1 MDDTRIEWMKH
12 VIYKGLNLV
21 DNDIFLEFLERNDNE
36 NELELAKFLNDSPK
50 DEYQI
55 LIFYKK
61 FYEEEVEEILE
72 IPRKQSTNG
81 LTDVDGEVQ
90 YEQTNNNL
98 DNSEEMTT
106 NRKEI
111 PDEITTNNNN
121 TNNNEMNEKG
131 DDSPIDETDTSL
143 KYTTIINRKTIWRTR
158 LSMKNTSVD
167 VGALTEEYV
176 YFIRITK
183 GYINAPNDLK
193 QTFKF
198 MPSQMQWGY
207 MRGSF
212 LQNLQNLLRQI
223 YSPLL
228 KDQQLM
234 LHENNQYQQEL
245 EISEKDQSELSE
257 NKIKEQQENEEM
269 KQIVETKDEFLINTR
284 KFCRIVETTIHQLN
298 SDIVLEVPNIDVAE
312 DDLEIVKSSKF
323 IIIEKTIIS
332 WNRQIRQTLDI
343 LLEKKPSDNS
353 PLSLID
359 YWRDRNLIL
368 GTLIEQLKRS
378 NVIRFYHLHQILEND
393 TYNALFSETNSLYV
407 QARDNVKFL
416 SLLERHF
423 KTLTFGNKIESLIDI
438 IHPLIQTFHM
448 IWVLSRYY
456 NRDENMV
463 QLFERTALAITNRVI
478 HAVNFPNVFRSD
490 LKQSIS
496 LMKTIINLLNH
507 WKNVYYEKRS
517 EIETVGRDAR
527 WEFDKVKLF
536 GYTDYTCLICENLLE
551 ILITIKDFRNIFS
564 SELKSVTC
572 DTKKIDEASQ
582 RVNNIIEIFCQMKMD
597 PFNKENKIWWYKE
610 LEKFHN
616 LVEHLE
622 YEANSLI
629 NDSFTLLRS
638 SESVFDVWCKFRHI
652 KTRSKIHNLLNEK
665 FIDILK
671 QYEKELFNISSI
683 FHQNAILPPFH
694 NEQQNEIM
702 IRILTKF
709 IPPISG
715 LIQWERYLL
724 NCIKKPILKFLKI
737 NELMKNDE
745 GKSIRNQY
753 IIIGKQMKNYEE
765 QLYKY
770 WLIQIEQS
778 FDQYLN
784 QTLLKQQDLIK
795 SSMITRISS
804 LPISRLSLNSSSKS
818 EQNTNELSRIAMEFS
833 KYELL
838 VNFHPNI
845 LVTITE
851 AKHLEALGF
860 KIPEIVINA
869 VMKESSYIV
878 YVEKLKFLVKR
889 CHELFTQ
896 LDPVELTILESYII
910 NLRTI
915 MKPGWDILN
924 WKSLGINEFIT
935 KVEEELNRFASMCNL
950 CKKTAADIEAR
961 LELIGSADLFP
972 TPKWTD
978 EYQKTAMGE
987 YFTCKEYF
995 TQTVIE
1001 RQKQFEELRMQHTS
1015 LTPLIIKLEGAIT
1028 QQNTGNS
1035 KIMVP
1040 YFEYWEK
1047 KLFDRIYAMVIRN
1060 LQSYLNRISRQH
1072 EPLFAVDLML
1082 AGTDVVGNPQPA
1094 ELYRLVIQELRDAIE
1109 STRVFVRWYR
1119 GTCVIA
1125 PGVKIDGSE
1134 DLHYFTFYEEIA
1146 KSSEIADLVQQ
1157 IAKVYANTVE
1167 KVKRFQDSWR
1177 KHKGKFV
1184 ANKLTQVEK
1193 WMETP
1198 RTAIEIHEKI
1208 LEMNNKLNDLC
1219 ETPELLNIGC
1229 IQLRL
1234 KSLIH
1239 NIHEHNRKWT
1249 IAYGKQLHDIGK
1261 EMLTSLHEEFKHRS
1275 EDLEDVPTTLT
1286 ELKDILRAIHEIRL
1300 TTLETEEKLID
1311 IEERYRLLNYHNLPV
1326 PENEIESV
1334 KSLRSVWMNL
1344 LKFANYKEHT
1354 LSRIKNKFAKI
1365 TLEDITKFNQLVIE
1379 FEKRFTENGPGTL
1392 ISDLDLA
1399 VTSAKEY
1406 HEELNELE
1414 IKRKELTS
1422 AEQLFNLPL
1431 TQYPQLI
1438 NIQKELNGLDQ
1449 LFNIYLKQ
1457 KQAREEWSQIL
1468 WRDLNISILQNGVE
1482 SYLKDL
1488 RNLPKSVRTLPIGRV
1503 VFEQIRTFRDSL
1515 PLFLDLKNEALRERH
1530 WNELMRKTGQ
1540 TFDMNPETF
1549 TLANIFSMELHR
1561 FTDQISEIVAF
1572 AIKELSIEKGVKEV
1586 EETWQNLNFNV
1597 ISYVKA
1603 GQNRGYVLGALDD
1616 IIQILEDNSMNLQ
1629 SMASSKFIGPF
1640 LSTVQL
1646 WEKNLSI
1653 ISEIIEVWLIV
1664 QRKWMYLEGIFI
1676 GGDIRAQLPEEAA
1689 KFDNI
1694 DKMFKKIMF
1703 ETNKLPNVKTCCLV
1717 SGRLNELTILGEGLE
1732 RCQKSL
1738 NNYLDSKRNAFPR
1751 FFFISDDELLS
1762 ILGSSDCECVQEHM
1776 IKMFDNIASL
1786 KFSKQSSKSGS
1797 NFVEMTAMNSAE
1809 GEVMEFRQP
1818 QPVTGNVENWM
1829 TAMEQEMKRSNRL
1842 ITKEAVFYYRSSKSR
1857 VEWMFDY
1864 QGMVVLATNQIWWTW
1879 EIENVFR
1886 KIANG
1891 NKNAMKDYS
1900 QMLQQQLDDIVL
1912 CVRSPLKKNDRN
1924 KLTTVLIVD
1933 VHARD
1938 IVSDFVRDSIMD
1950 ATEFQWESQLR
1961 FYWSK
1966 STDNLII
1973 KQCTGQFNYGYE
1985 YMGLN
1990 GRLVITP
1997 LTDRIYLTLTQALS
2011 MFLGGAPA
2019 GPAGT
2024 GKTETTKDLAKA
2036 LGLLCIVTNCGEGM
2050 DYKAVGK
2057 ILSGLCQCGAWGCFD
2072 EFNRIDAS
2080 VLSVISTQLKVIQTA
2095 LINHVKDFLFEGI
2108 SIKLDSRVGI
2118 FITMNPGYAGRTE
2131 LPESVKALFRPVVV
2145 IVPDLQQICEI
2156 MLFSQGFLSAKILAK
2171 KMTTLY
2177 RLAREQLSK
2186 QHHYDFG
2193 LRALKSVLVMAGD
2206 LRRDAPELPEDVVLM
2221 RALRDM
2227 NLPKFI
2233 FEDAPLFLALIQDL
2247 FPGLNC
2253 PRVRYPELND
2263 AVELCLNKKGYTENP
2278 VQADKVVQLYET
2290 MKTRHTTMV
2299 VGPTGGGKTVVINA
2313 LCDAQTYMGLPTK
2326 LYTLNPKDRSVIEL
2340 YGILDPNSRDWTDGL
2355 LSNIF
2360 REINRPTDK
2369 QERRYILFD
2378 GDVDALW
2385 VENMNSVMDDNRLLT
2400 LANGERIRL
2409 QSHCALLFEVGDLQY
2424 ASPATVSRCG
2434 MVYIDPK
2441 YLGYEPYW
2449 KKWLSQRTTQY
2460 ERTILNELYNK
2471 YIPPIID
2478 RIVEGI
2484 ADGEQVE
2491 RLKRVIPL
2499 TDLNLLIQFCYLLDC
2514 LLININEQ
2522 TDYALIESIFL
2533 FSIYFCIG
2541 GALVEEEREKFDNYV
2556 KYLASLPGPAVEETL
2571 NNPAAAGTIP
2581 SVEPSLFDYYFDIEK
2596 HVWIPWRQLVPTY
2609 IHNKSIK
2616 FSEILVP
2623 TIETVRINWFIEKLV
2638 HIHRPLLL
2646 VGETGTSKTAI
2657 CQRFLRDIDQDRNL
2671 ILTIN
2676 FSFRTTS
2683 LDVQR
2688 NLEANVEKRSKDTYG
2703 PVSGKQLIIFIDDMN
2718 MPQVDQYG
2726 TQQPIA
2732 LLKLLIER
2740 KGVYDRGKELNWKR
2754 MQSIDYLAAMGRPD
2768 GGKQDVDPRFISLF
2782 SVINIQSPSESTLYK
2797 IYSSILTG
2805 HTSEFD
2811 SGIKNSV
2818 NFVTNMTMKLFQ
2830 FVSVQLPPTPSKFH
2844 YVFNMRDHSR
2854 IFNGLCLMTI
2864 DKFSRREQCIRLWLH
2879 EVYRVVMDR
2888 LISHNDKQLVEKY
2901 IDELLQEN
2909 CKEIK
2914 EYVTKMPILFG
2925 DYRNAMDESEIRSY
2939 EDMIDYENC
2948 RTIAQ
2953 EILENYNES
2962 IGQLQMILFNDA
2974 IEHFTRIER
2983 VLRMENG
2990 HALLVGVGGSGK
3002 QSLTRL
3008 ATYAANSTL
3017 FEIQLC
3023 RGYGEREFREELK
3036 TLYLRLGIENKSTVF
3051 IFTDQHVVEEGFL
3064 ELINNILTTGS
3075 VPALF
3080 GDDERESITGQL
3092 RDEAVAIGYPPTR
3105 ESIWQYFIQK
3115 AASNL
3120 HIVLCMSPVGDTLRT
3135 RCRNFPGIVN
3145 NTTIDWFFPWPEQA
3159 LYAVVNVLI
3168 PEQFNLVPQQY
3179 RDSVIDYFVATHQS
3193 IHSYTEEFAQTLRR
3207 VNHVTPKHYLD
3218 FIHTYKRL
3226 ITEKDNDN
3234 EKQIIRLQS
3243 GLQKLAEASIQLE
3256 ELNAKLA
3263 VQRIAVTEK
3272 TQACENLL
3280 NEITNSSQLATE
3292 KKELAVLKSKEI
3304 QIQSVEIE
3312 QEKTEAE
3319 TALAEALPVLEQARL
3334 ALDDLDKSDVT
3345 EIRSFAKPPKAVQV
3359 VSECICVFK
3368 GYKEISWK
3376 TAKGMMSDTNFL
3388 QSLQTMD
3395 VDNITSKQSSTVKDY
3410 LDKSKV
3416 TMDEMKSVSK
3426 AGTGLLK
3433 FVVAVLGYSEVAR
3446 DIKPKRDKVAKLEK
3460 TFMQAKRDLTRI
3472 NTELSN
3478 LESELISLN
3487 RRYEEAMG
3495 ERLKLQE
3502 ETDIMERRLIA
3513 ADKLISGLSSEEIRW
3528 LKDLDGLKIKR
3539 VKLLGDCLI
3548 SAAFLSYV
3556 GAFSSEF
3563 RTRMIYEDWQTWLRE
3578 RQIPLSDQF
3587 RLEDILTNDVEVS
3600 RWNSEGL
3607 PPDELS
3613 IQNGIL
3619 TVQSSRF
3626 PLCIDPQEQALH
3638 WICHKEEANNLKI
3651 STFNDSDFLKQ
3662 LELAIRYGIPFL
3674 FKDVDEYIDPVI
3686 NNVLEKNIKGDQNR
3700 AYVILGD
3707 KEVDYDPNF
3716 RLYLNTK
3723 LSNPQYGP
3731 DVFSKATVINY
3742 TVTMKGLEDQLLSVI
3757 VKSERCELEEQREF
3771 LIKETSQNK
3780 KLLKDLEDSLLREL
3794 ATSTGNMLDNVELVN
3809 TLEETK
3815 LKANEVSEKLEMGA
3829 KTAIDIDILR
3839 DGYRPAAKRGAIL
3852 FFVLSDMSSINSMY
3866 QYSLTAYLDVF
3877 QISLHKSM
3885 PDVVLKKRLQNII
3898 NKLTYNVYTY
3908 GCTGIFEKHKLLF
3921 SFQITSKL
3929 EINLG
3934 NLTTE
3939 EMDFFIK
3946 GNVSIEKTKDPNPL
3960 PDWLPDSSWKDL
3972 SRLIELF
3979 PEYYGSLKDDL
3990 VKTSKQ
3996 WKSWYESDNPESISI
4011 PGNYNEQLSK
4021 FQRLCLLRCFRIDRI
4036 YRAITLYITDIMSED
4051 FVSPPILN
4059 FTTIYEQT
4067 TCRSPIVFILSPGSD
4082 PTSDLIKFAERQNF
4096 DINRIKFL
4104 SMGQGQEK
4112 NAQNLLELSIIH
4124 GNWLMLQNCHLLI
4137 KWLIIL
4143 EKYIEKLIKP
4153 HPDFRLWL
4161 TTEPCDTFPIGILQ
4175 RSLKV
4180 VTESPNNLKLN
4191 IRSTYSKI
4199 SSSSSLLLFNEYSHS
4214 IFPILIYTLTFFHA
4228 VIQERRKFGKIGW
4241 NIIYDFNESDFRVSM
4256 QILITYLQKSIHENE
4271 IKIPW
4276 DSLKYLIGEVMYGGR
4291 VIDEYDRR
4299 ILKTYINEYFGDFIF
4314 DTYQPFCFY
4323 SYKHFQYSI
4332 PNGNTR
4338 DEFSRYIESLPLT
4351 NTPEV
4356 FGLHS
4361 NAEIGYYTNATKEI
4375 WSYLLELQPQTSSQT
4390 NSTNREEFISQITQG
4405 LLTTLPQIFD
4415 REALRKKLGVNI
4427 PPITVVLLQELE
4439 RFNLLIKRMDQTLR
4453 TLKRALNGEVGMSAE
4468 LDNVARS
4475 LFNGQLP
4482 SIWQRLAPATK
4493 KSLGN
4498 WMIHFHDRHK
4508 QYTTWIE
4515 NGDPGVI
4522 WLSGLHIPESFL
4534 MALTQTTCRRN
4545 GWPLDKSAL
4554 FTAVTQYTDSTEIQE
4569 RAHQGCFVQGLYL
4582 EGASWDLA
4590 KGCLKRQK
4598 SRQLVQPLP
4607 ILRVSA
4613 IEAHRL
4619 KLQNTF
4625 CTPVYVTSERRNA
4638 MGVGLVFE
4646 AHLKTEVHP
4655 SHWVLQG
4662 VCLTLNAD

>member
-1 MDDTRIEWMKH
+1 MDDTRLEWMKH
-12 VIYKGLNLV
+12 IIYKALNLID
-21 DNDIFLEFLERNDNE
+21 DNIFLEFLDQNDNE
-36 NELELAKFLNDSPK
+36 NELELAKFLNDSSK
-50 DEYQI
+50 TDDQ
-55 LIFYKK
+55 LVIFYKT
-61 FYEEEVEEILE
+61 YHEEEIEEVVQV
-72 IPRKQSTNG
+72 PKRKASNG
-81 LTDVDGEVQ
+81 ATDE
-90 YEQTNNNL
+90 NNADEHPTVINGPE
-98 DNSEEMTT
+98 SQEE
-106 NRKEI
+106 
-111 PDEITTNNNN
+111 PS
-121 TNNNEMNEKG
+121 MNEIHTDTNDEEANKMNGTAG
-131 DDSPIDETDTSL
+131 DDTLPETDDISSE
-143 KYTTIINRKTIWRTR
+143 YTTIINRKTIWRTR
-158 LSMKNTSVD
+158 LNMKTTSVD
-167 VGALTEEYV
+167 IHSLTEEYV

-183 GYINAPNDLK
+183 GYINAPGDLK
-193 QTFKF
+193 QTFNF
-198 MPSQMQWGY
+198 MPSHIQWGY

-212 LQNLQNLLRQI
+212 LQSLLDVLKYI
-223 YSPLL
+223 YAPLL
-228 KDQQLM
+228 KEQQPM
-234 LHENNQYQQEL
+234 LHDSHQRQSKMINSEPTNKSMNKHEGEQSRLDKDKKSDGDDEVQATL
-245 EISEKDQSELSE
+245 E
-257 NKIKEQQENEEM
+257 
-269 KQIVETKDEFLINTR
+269 TRDEFLINTR
-284 KFCRIVETTIHQLN
+284 KFCRIVETTIHQLDT
-298 SDIVLEVPNIDVAE
+298 DIVLELPDLDVSGDN
-312 DDLEIVKSSKF
+312 DDEIVKSSKF
-323 IIIEKTIIS
+323 LTIEKTIIS
-332 WNRQIRQTLDI
+332 WNRQIRQTLDDV
-343 LLEKKPSDNS
+343 LAKTPNGTG
-353 PLSLID
+353 PLILID

-368 GTLIEQLKRS
+368 GTLIEQLKRTPVIDFINYINCEKMIHTKLCTVKLTVCIS
-378 NVIRFYHLHQILEND
+378 NLEIM
-393 TYNALFSETNSLYV
+393 S
-407 QARDNVKFL
+407 K
-416 SLLERHF
+416 RHF
-423 KTLTFGNKIESLIDI
+423 KTLTFGNRFELIIDT

-456 NRDENMV
+456 NHDEKMV
-463 QLFERTALAITNRVI
+463 QLFERTAQTIVSRVI
-478 HAVNFPNVFRSD
+478 RAIDLPNIFQYD
-490 LKQSIS
+490 LKQSIP
-496 LMKTIINLLNH
+496 LIKTAINLLNH
-507 WKNVYYEKRS
+507 WKSVYYEKRA

-527 WEFDKVKLF
+527 WEFDKNKLF
-536 GYTDYTCLICENLLE
+536 GATDYTCLICENLLD
-551 ILITIKDFRNIFS
+551 IFTTIEDFKNIFS

-572 DTKKIDEASQ
+572 DPKKIDEASK
-582 RVNNIIEIFCQMKMD
+582 RVKYIIENFHKIKND
-597 PFNKENKIWWYKE
+597 PFNKENKTWWNEE
-610 LEKFHN
+610 LQKFHET
-616 LVEHLE
+616 VEHLE
-622 YEANSLI
+622 HEANSLI

-652 KTRSKIHNLLNEK
+652 KTRPKIQNLLNSK

-671 QYEKELFNISSI
+671 QYEKELLNVSRI
-683 FHQNAILPPFH
+683 FHEGSILPPFH
-694 NEQQNEIM
+694 EGQQHEMM
-702 IRILTKF
+702 IRILSKYT
-709 IPPISG
+709 PPIAG

-724 NCIKKPILKFLKI
+724 SCAKKPILKFLKVE
-737 NELMKNDE
+737 ELMQNDE

-753 IIIGKQMKNYEE
+753 IIIGKQMRNYEE
-765 QLYKY
+765 QLYRY
-770 WLIQIEQS
+770 WINHIEQT
-778 FDQYLN
+778 FDQYLS
-784 QTLLKQQDLIK
+784 QTILKQQDLAKPSILPK
-795 SSMITRISS
+795 LPSLHASCLSVTSSR
-804 LPISRLSLNSSSKS
+804 S
-818 EQNTNELSRIAMEFS
+818 EQNSSESSKLATEFA

-838 VNFHPNI
+838 VNFHPDI
-845 LVTITE
+845 LVGITE

-860 KIPEIVINA
+860 KIPELVTNA
-869 VMKESSYIV
+869 ALKEFSYLR
-878 YVEKLKFLVKR
+878 YVEKLKFLVKQ
-889 CHELFTQ
+889 CHELFSH
-896 LDPVELTILESYII
+896 LEPVELTILEPYII

-924 WKSLGINEFIT
+924 WKSLGISEYIT
-935 KVEEELNRFASMCNL
+935 KVEEELNRFISLYNL
-950 CKKTAADIEAR
+950 CKKTATDIEMR
-961 LELIGSADLFP
+961 LEAIGSADLFP
-972 TPKWTD
+972 TPKWAD
-978 EYQKTAMGE
+978 EYQKSAMRG
-987 YFTCKEYF
+987 YFTCKDYF
-995 TQTVIE
+995 ALTVNE
-1001 RQKQFEELRMQHTS
+1001 RQKHFAELRLQHTS
-1015 LTPLIIKLEGAIT
+1015 FTPLIMKLEGAIT
-1028 QQNTGNS
+1028 QQNAGNS
-1035 KIMVP
+1035 KVMVP

-1060 LQSYLNRISRQH
+1060 LQTYLNRISRPK
-1072 EPLFAVDLML
+1072 EPLCCRES
-1082 AGTDVVGNPQPA
+1082 QPA

-1109 STRVFVRWYR
+1109 STRVFVRWSR
-1119 GTCVIA
+1119 GSCVTA
-1125 PGVKIDGSE
+1125 PGVKIDSSE
-1134 DLHYFTFYEEIA
+1134 ELYYFTFYEEIA

-1157 IAKVYANTVE
+1157 IAKAYANTVE
-1167 KVKRFQDSWR
+1167 KMKRFQDSWR
-1177 KHKGKFV
+1177 KHKGKF
-1184 ANKLTQVEK
+1184 LGQVEK

-1208 LEMNNKLNDLC
+1208 LDMNTKLNDLC
-1219 ETPELLNIGC
+1219 ETPENINIGC

-1234 KSLIH
+1234 KGLIH
-1239 NIHEHNRKWT
+1239 NIREHNRKWT
-1249 IAYGKQLHDIGK
+1249 KAYGKQLHDIGK
-1261 EMLTSLHEEFKHRS
+1261 EIVTSLNEEFKRRF
-1275 EDLEDVPTTLT
+1275 EELEDVPTNLI
-1286 ELKDILRAIHEIRL
+1286 ELKDTLRTIFEVRSS
-1300 TTLETEEKLID
+1300 TLEIEEKLVIC
-1311 IEERYRLLNYHNLPV
+1311 EECYRLLKYHNLPV
-1326 PENEIESV
+1326 PDSEAESV
-1334 KSLRSVWMNL
+1334 NNLRPKWIQL
-1344 LKFANYKEHT
+1344 LKSANHKEGT
-1354 LSRIKNKFAKI
+1354 LSRVKGKFAKI
-1365 TLEDITKFNQLVIE
+1365 TLEDIENFNKLVVDFETRFKE
-1379 FEKRFTENGPGTL
+1379 FGPATML
-1392 ISDLDLA
+1392 NDLDAA
-1399 VTSAKEY
+1399 VAVAKEY
-1406 HEELNELE
+1406 HVQLNEIE
-1414 IKRKELTS
+1414 ANRKELAS
-1422 AEQLFNLPL
+1422 AEKLFNLPL
-1431 TQYPQLI
+1431 TQYPQII
-1438 NIQKELNGLDQ
+1438 NIQKELSGLDQ

-1457 KQAREEWSQIL
+1457 KQTRDEWSQIL
-1468 WRDLNISILQNGVE
+1468 WKDLNITILQNGIE
-1482 SYLKDL
+1482 KYLKEL
-1488 RNLPKSVRTLPIGRV
+1488 RNLPKPVRTSPIGRV

-1515 PLFLDLKNEALRERH
+1515 PLFTDLKNEALRERH
-1530 WNELMRKTGQ
+1530 WNELMRRTGQ

-1549 TLANIFSMELHR
+1549 TLANIFAMELHR
-1561 FTDQISEIVAF
+1561 FADQISEIVSF

-1616 IIQILEDNSMNLQ
+1616 IVQILEDNSMNLQ

-1646 WEKNLSI
+1646 WEKNLSV
-1653 ISEIIEVWLIV
+1653 ISEIIEVWLVV
-1664 QRKWMYLEGIFI
+1664 QRKWMYLEGIFV
-1676 GGDIRAQLPEEAA
+1676 GGDIRSQLPEEAT

-1694 DKMFKKIMF
+1694 DKIFKKIMA
-1703 ETNKLPNVKTCCLV
+1703 EANKSPNVQACCLV
-1717 SGRLNELTILGEGLE
+1717 PGRLNELTTLGEGLE

-1786 KFSKQSSKSGS
+1786 KFSKQSTKPGS
-1797 NFVEMTAMNSAE
+1797 NYIEMTAMISSE
-1809 GEVMEFRQP
+1809 GEIMEFRQP
-1818 QPVTGNVENWM
+1818 QPVTGNVEHWM
-1829 TAMEQEMKRSNRL
+1829 TTMEQEMKRSNRL

-1864 QGMVVLATNQIWWTW
+1864 QGMIVLATNQIWWTW
-1879 EIENVFR
+1879 EIENVYQ
-1886 KIANG
+1886 KISTG

-1900 QMLQQQLDDIVL
+1900 QMLQQQLNDIVVR
-1912 CVRSPLKKNDRN
+1912 VRSPLSKNDRN

-1938 IVSDFVRDSIMD
+1938 IVSDFVRDNITD
-1950 ATEFQWESQLR
+1950 ASEFQWESQLR

-1973 KQCTGQFNYGYE
+1973 KQCTGQFDYGYE

-2011 MFLGGAPA
+2011 MYLGGAPA

-2036 LGLLCIVTNCGEGM
+2036 LGLLCVVTNCGEGM

-2080 VLSVISTQLKVIQTA
+2080 VLSVISTQLKMIQTA
-2095 LINHVKDFLFEGI
+2095 LINHVKEFLFEGI
-2108 SIKLDSRVGI
+2108 NIRLDSRVGV

-2156 MLFSQGFLSAKILAK
+2156 MLFSQGFLSAKVLAK

-2206 LRRDAPELPEDVVLM
+2206 LRRDAPDLPEDVVLM

-2263 AVELCLNKKGYTENP
+2263 AVELCLSKKGYTENP
-2278 VQADKVVQLYET
+2278 IQSDKVVQLYET

-2313 LCDAQTYMGLPTK
+2313 LCDAQTYMGMPTK
-2326 LYTLNPKDRSVIEL
+2326 LYALNPKDRSVIEL

-2360 REINRPTDK
+2360 REINRPTEK

-2449 KKWLSQRTTQY
+2449 KKWVSQRMTQY
-2460 ERTILNELYNK
+2460 EKTTLNELYSK
-2471 YIPPIID
+2471 YIPSIID

-2491 RLKRVIPL
+2491 RLRRVIPL
-2499 TDLNLLIQFCYLLDC
+2499 TDLNLLVQFCALLDC
-2514 LLININEQ
+2514 LLHNINEE
-2522 TDYALIESIFL
+2522 TEYAFIESVFL
-2533 FSIYFCIG
+2533 FCIYFCIG
-2541 GALVEEEREKFDNYV
+2541 GTLIEDERQKVDNYV
-2556 KYLASLPGPAVEETL
+2556 KYLASLPGPAVEETPST
-2571 NNPAAAGTIP
+2571 PATAGTIP
-2581 SVEPSLFDYYFDIEK
+2581 TAEPTLFDYYFDVEK
-2596 HVWIPWRQLVPTY
+2596 KVWIAWRHLVPAY
-2609 IHNKSIK
+2609 IHNKSLK

-2623 TIETVRINWFIEKLV
+2623 TVETVRINWLIEKLV
-2638 HIHRPLLL
+2638 RIHRPLLL

-2657 CQRFLRDIDQDRNL
+2657 CQRFLRDIDPDSNL
-2671 ILTIN
+2671 VLTIN

-2718 MPQVDQYG
+2718 MPQIDQYG

-2740 KGVYDRGKELNWKR
+2740 KGVYDRGKDLNWKR
-2754 MQSIDYLAAMGRPD
+2754 MQSIDYLASMGRPD

-2782 SVINIQSPSESTLYK
+2782 SVINIPSPSESTLYK
-2797 IYSSILTG
+2797 IYSSILSG

-2811 SGIKNSV
+2811 SGIKTSV
-2818 NFVTNMTMKLFQ
+2818 DCVTNMTLKLFQ
-2830 FVSVQLPPTPSKFH
+2830 YVSVQLPPTPSRFH

-2854 IFNGLCLMTI
+2854 IFNGLCCMTV
-2864 DKFSRREQCIRLWLH
+2864 DRFSRKEQFIRLWLH
-2879 EVYRVVMDR
+2879 EVYRVIMDR
-2888 LISHNDKQLVEKY
+2888 LISHSDKQIVEKY
-2901 IDELLQEN
+2901 IDGLLEEN
-2909 CKEIK
+2909 CKDIK
-2914 EYVTKMPILFG
+2914 EYVNAMPILFG
-2925 DYRNAMDESEIRSY
+2925 DYRTAMDETEIRLY
-2939 EDMIDYENC
+2939 EDMADYDNC
-2948 RTIAQ
+2948 RTIAE
-2953 EILENYNES
+2953 EILENYNENV
-2962 IGQLQMILFNDA
+2962 GQLQMILFNDA
-2974 IEHFTRIER
+2974 IEHLTRIER

-3008 ATYAANSTL
+3008 ATYAANSNL

-3036 TLYLRLGIENKSTVF
+3036 ALYLRLGTENKSTVF
-3051 IFTDQHVVEEGFL
+3051 VFTDQHVVEEGFL
-3064 ELINNILTTGS
+3064 ELINNMLTTGS

-3080 GDDERESITGQL
+3080 TDDERESITGQL
-3092 RDEAVAIGYPPTR
+3092 RDEAVAAGCAPTR

-3115 AASNL
+3115 SASNL

-3135 RCRNFPGIVN
+3135 RCRNFPGVVN

-3168 PEQFNLVPQQY
+3168 PEQFTLVPQQH
-3179 RDSVIDYFVATHQS
+3179 RSAVIDHFVATHQS
-3193 IHSYTEEFAQTLRR
+3193 VHKYTEEFAQMLRR

-3218 FIHTYKRL
+3218 FINTYKRL
-3226 ITEKDNDN
+3226 LSEKDADN
-3234 EKQIIRLQS
+3234 EKQINRLKS

-3263 VQRIAVTEK
+3263 VQRVAVTEK

-3280 NEITNSSQLATE
+3280 QEITASSQLATE
-3292 KKELAVLKSKEI
+3292 KKELAVTKSKEI
-3304 QIQSVEIE
+3304 QVQSVEIQ

-3395 VDNITSKQSSTVKDY
+3395 VDNITAKQSSTVRDY

-3433 FVVAVLGYSEVAR
+3433 FVVAVLGYNEVAR

-3460 TFMQAKRDLTRI
+3460 NFMQAKRDLNRI

-3487 RRYEEAMG
+3487 RRYEEAMS

-3513 ADKLISGLSSEEIRW
+3513 ADKLITGLSSEEIRW
-3528 LKDLDGLKIKR
+3528 LKDLEVLKVKR

-3563 RTRMIYEDWQTWLRE
+3563 RTRMIYDDWKTWLDDKG
-3578 RQIPLSDQF
+3578 IPLSEHF

-3600 RWNSEGL
+3600 KWNSEGL

-3613 IQNGIL
+3613 VQNGIL

-3626 PLCIDPQEQALH
+3626 PLCIDPQEQALN
-3638 WICHKEEANNLKI
+3638 WICHKEEVNNLKI
-3651 STFNDSDFLKQ
+3651 ATFNDPDFLKQ

-3686 NNVLEKNIKGDQNR
+3686 SNVLEKNIKGDQNR
-3700 AYVILGD
+3700 AYVVLGD

-3757 VKSERCELEEQREF
+3757 VKSERCELEEQRES
-3771 LIKETSQNK
+3771 LIRETSQNK

-3794 ATSTGNMLDNVELVN
+3794 ATSTGNMLDNVELVD

-3815 LKANEVSEKLEMGA
+3815 LKAKEVTEKLELGA

-3852 FFVLSDMSSINSMY
+3852 FFVLSDMSSVNSMY

-3885 PDVVLKKRLQNII
+3885 PDVVLQKRLKNII

-3929 EINLG
+3929 ELDKG
-3934 NLTTE
+3934 NVSTGQ
-3939 EMDFFIK
+3939 MDFFIK
-3946 GNVSIEKTKDPNPL
+3946 GNISIEKAKLTNPL

-3972 SRLIELF
+3972 CQLIELF
-3979 PEYYGSLKDDL
+3979 PEQFASLSDDL
-3990 VKTSKQ
+3990 VKMNKE
-3996 WKSWYESDNPESISI
+3996 WKSWYESDTPESTTI
-4011 PGNYNEQLSK
+4011 PGSYEENLDR
-4021 FQRLCLLRCFRIDRI
+4021 FQRLCLLRCFRVDRI
-4036 YRAITLYITDIMSED
+4036 YRAITLYIADIMGED
-4051 FVSPPILN
+4051 FVSPPILS
-4059 FTTIYEQT
+4059 FTTIYEQST
-4067 TCRSPIVFILSPGSD
+4067 SRSPIVFILSPGSD
-4082 PTSDLIKFAERQNF
+4082 PTADLMKFAERQNF
-4096 DINRIKFL
+4096 DFSRIKFL

-4112 NAQNLLELSIIH
+4112 NAESLLELSISRGH
-4124 GNWLMLQNCHLLI
+4124 WLMLQNCHLLV
-4137 KWLIIL
+4137 KWLQVL
-4143 EKYIEKLIKP
+4143 EKYLEKLTKP

-4161 TTEPCDTFPIGILQ
+4161 TTEPCDSFPIGILQ

-4180 VTESPNNLKLN
+4180 VTEPPNGLKLN
-4191 IRSTYSKI
+4191 LRATYHKI
-4199 SSSSSLLLFNEYSHS
+4199 APSSMSECTHTAFPSLV
-4214 IFPILIYTLTFFHA
+4214 YTLAFFHA
-4228 VIQERRKFGKIGW
+4228 VVQERRKYGKIGW
-4241 NIIYDFNESDFRVSM
+4241 NIGYDFNESDFRVCM
-4256 QILITYLQKSIHENE
+4256 QILVTYLQKAVDENDV
-4271 IKIPW
+4271 KIPW
-4276 DSLKYLIGEVMYGGR
+4276 NSLKYLIGEVMYGGR
-4291 VIDEYDRR
+4291 AIDEFDRR
-4299 ILKTYINEYFGDFIF
+4299 ILRTYMDEYFGDFIF
-4314 DTYQPFCFY
+4314 DTFQPFYFY
-4323 SYKHFQYSI
+4323 ANDNFQYAI
-4332 PNGNTR
+4332 PSGNTR

-4375 WSYLLELQPQTSSQT
+4375 WSHLLELQPQTSSQT
-4390 NSTNREEFISQITQG
+4390 NSTNREEFLSQITDG
-4405 LLTTLPQIFD
+4405 LLSSLPQVFD
-4415 REALRKKLGVNI
+4415 REALKKKYGVNI
-4427 PPITVVLLQELE
+4427 QPITVVLLQEIE
-4439 RFNLLIKRMDQTLR
+4439 RFNLLIKRMDQSLR

-4468 LDNVARS
+4468 LDNLSRS
-4475 LFNGQLP
+4475 LYNGQLP

-4493 KSLGN
+4493 KSLAN

-4554 FTAVTQYTDSTEIQE
+4554 FTTVTQYTDSSEVQE

-4582 EGASWDLA
+4582 EGASWDLT

-4607 ILRVSA
+4607 ILRISA

-4625 CTPVYVTSERRNA
+4625 CTPVYVTSDRRNA

-4646 AHLKTEVHP
+4646 AYLKTEVHS

-4662 VCLTLNAD
+4662 VCLTLNTD

>member
-21 DNDIFLEFLERNDNE
+21 DDDIFLEFLERNDNQ

-50 DEYQI
+50 DEYQL
-55 LIFYKK
+55 LIFYKI
-61 FYEEEVEEILE
+61 FYEEEIEEILHV
-72 IPRKQSTNG
+72 PKRQSTDIDNEAEHEHMNKELNITEETVTNQNH
-81 LTDVDGEVQ
+81 LT
-90 YEQTNNNL
+90 NKIFLN
-98 DNSEEMTT
+98 DN
-106 NRKEI
+106 I
-111 PDEITTNNNN
+111 D
-121 TNNNEMNEKG
+121 NNETNEKG
-131 DDSPIDETDTSL
+131 DDSSPDDIDTSL
-143 KYTTIINRKTIWRTR
+143 EYTTIINHKTIWRTR
-158 LSMKNTSVD
+158 LNMKNTSVNIET
-167 VGALTEEYV
+167 LTEEYV
-176 YFIRITK
+176 YFIRTTK
-183 GYINAPNDLK
+183 GCINAPNDLK
-193 QTFKF
+193 QTFHF
-198 MPSQMQWGY
+198 MPSQMEWGY

-212 LQNLQNLLRQI
+212 LQNLQNLLKQI
-223 YSPLL
+223 YAPLL
-228 KDQQLM
+228 KEQQSM
-234 LHENNQYQQEL
+234 LHDNSQLLKKMTIYDKEL
-245 EISEKDQSELSE
+245 IKTSESKKHEVRE
-257 NKIKEQQENEEM
+257 EEEEAKKEKEEE
-269 KQIVETKDEFLINTR
+269 QIIETRDEFLINTR
-284 KFCRIVETTIHQLN
+284 KFYRIVETTIHQLN
-298 SDIVLEVPNIDVAE
+298 SDIVLEVPDIDVSE
-312 DDLEIVKSSKF
+312 NDSEIVKSSKF
-323 IIIEKTIIS
+323 
-332 WNRQIRQTLDI
+332 
-343 LLEKKPSDNS
+343 
-353 PLSLID
+353 
-359 YWRDRNLIL
+359 
-368 GTLIEQLKRS
+368 
-378 NVIRFYHLHQILEND
+378 RFYHLHQILEND
-393 TYNALFSETNSLYV
+393 TYTALYNETNSLYL

-423 KTLTFGNKIESLIDI
+423 KTLTFGNRIESLIDI
-438 IHPLIQTFHM
+438 IHPIVQTFHM

-456 NRDENMV
+456 NQDENMI
-463 QLFERTALAITNRVI
+463 QLFERTALTITNRVI
-478 HAVNFPNVFRSD
+478 QTVDFPNLFQLD
-490 LKQSIS
+490 INQSIT
-496 LMKTIINLLNH
+496 LMKTVINLLNH
-507 WKNVYYEKRS
+507 WKIVYYAKRT

-527 WEFDKVKLF
+527 WEFDKNKLF
-536 GYTDYTCLICENLLE
+536 ECTDFTCSICENLLE
-551 ILITIKDFRNIFS
+551 ILITIKDFQNIFS
-564 SELKSVTC
+564 IELKSVTC

-582 RVNNIIEIFCQMKMD
+582 HVDKIIENFYKIKID
-597 PFNKENKIWWYKE
+597 PFNKQNKVWWNEE
-610 LEKFHN
+610 LVKFN
-616 LVEHLE
+616 DIVEHLE
-622 YEANSLI
+622 SEANALI
-629 NDSFTLLRS
+629 NDAFTLLRS
-638 SESVFDVWCKFRHI
+638 SESAFDVWCKFRHI
-652 KTRSKIHNLLNEK
+652 KTRPNIHNLLNKK
-665 FIDILK
+665 FIDILH
-671 QYEKELFNISSI
+671 QYEKELINISSI
-683 FHQNAILPPFH
+683 FNQNSILPPFH
-694 NEQQNEIM
+694 DNQQNELI
-702 IRILTKF
+702 IRVLTKF
-709 IPPISG
+709 TPPISG

-724 NCIKKPILKFLKI
+724 TCIKKPILKFLKVD
-737 NELMKNDE
+737 ELMQNDE
-745 GKSIRNQY
+745 GKSVRSQY
-753 IIIGKQMKNYEE
+753 ITIGKQMKAYEE
-765 QLYKY
+765 QIYRY
-770 WLIQIEQS
+770 WLNQIELT

-784 QTLLKQQDLIK
+784 QTILKQQDITK
-795 SSMITRISS
+795 SSMTTRLSY
-804 LPISRLSLNSSSKS
+804 LPTSRLSLTSSKS
-818 EQNTNELSRIAMEFS
+818 EPTSNEST
-833 KYELL
+833 KYELS
-838 VNFHPNI
+838 VNFNPDI
-845 LVTITE
+845 LVAITE

-860 KIPEIVINA
+860 KIPEIVMNA
-869 VMKESSYIV
+869 VLKESNYIA

-889 CHELFTQ
+889 CHELFSQ

-924 WKSLGINEFIT
+924 WKSLGISEFIT

-950 CKKTAADIEAR
+950 CKKTAVDIETR

-978 EYQKTAMGE
+978 EYQKTAMGG

-995 TQTVIE
+995 ALTVIE
-1001 RQKQFEELRMQHTS
+1001 RRKQFEELRIHHAS
-1015 LTPLIIKLEGAIT
+1015 LSPLIIKLEGAIT
-1028 QQNTGNS
+1028 RQNTGNS
-1035 KIMVP
+1035 KLLAP

-1047 KLFDRIYAMVIRN
+1047 KLFDRIYAMVVRN
-1060 LQSYLNRISRQH
+1060 LQTYLNRISRQQ

-1082 AGTDVVGNPQPA
+1082 AGTDVV
-1094 ELYRLVIQELRDAIE
+1094 
-1109 STRVFVRWYR
+1109 
-1119 GTCVIA
+1119 
-1125 PGVKIDGSE
+1125 
-1134 DLHYFTFYEEIA
+1134 EIA
-1146 KSSEIADLVQQ
+1146 KSCEIADLVQQ

-1193 WMETP
+1193 WMENP
-1198 RTAIEIHEKI
+1198 HTAIEIHEKI
-1208 LEMNNKLNDLC
+1208 LEMNSKLNDLC
-1219 ETPELLNIGC
+1219 QTPELINIGC

-1239 NIHEHNRKWT
+1239 NIREHNRKWT
-1249 IAYGKQLHDIGK
+1249 VAYGKQLHDIGK
-1261 EMLTSLHEEFKHRS
+1261 ELLTSLQEEFKHS
-1275 EDLEDVPTTLT
+1275 FEELEDVPTTLI
-1286 ELKDILRAIHEIRL
+1286 ELKSILRTIHDIRS

-1311 IEERYRLLNYHNLPV
+1311 IEERYRLLNYHSLPV
-1326 PENEIESV
+1326 PENETESV
-1334 KSLRSVWMNL
+1334 KNLRSTWMDL
-1344 LKFANYKEHT
+1344 LKCANHKEHT
-1354 LSRIKNKFAKI
+1354 LSRVKSKFAKI
-1365 TLEDITKFNQLVIE
+1365 TLEDIENFNHLVDD
-1379 FEKRFTENGPGTL
+1379 FDKRFKEGGPGTM
-1392 ISDLDLA
+1392 INDLDSA
-1399 VTSAKEY
+1399 VTLAKEY
-1406 HEELNELE
+1406 HEELDQIEA
-1414 IKRKELTS
+1414 KRKELTS
-1422 AEQLFNLPL
+1422 AEQLFNLPI

-1438 NIQKELNGLDQ
+1438 NIQKELIGLDQ

-1468 WRDLNISILQNGVE
+1468 WRDLNITLLQNGVE
-1482 SYLKDL
+1482 KYLKDL
-1488 RNLPKSVRTLPIGRV
+1488 RNLPKSIRTLPIGRV
-1503 VFEQIRTFRDSL
+1503 IFEQIRTFRDSL

-1549 TLANIFSMELHR
+1549 TLANIFAMNLHQ
-1561 FTDQISEIVAF
+1561 FADQISEIVAF

-1586 EETWQNLNFNV
+1586 EETWQNLNFSV
-1597 ISYVKA
+1597 INYTKA
-1603 GQNRGYVLGALDD
+1603 GQNRGYVLGSLDD
-1616 IIQILEDNSMNLQ
+1616 IVQILEDNSMNLQ

-1676 GGDIRAQLPEEAA
+1676 GGDIRSQLPEEAT

-1703 ETNKLPNVKTCCLV
+1703 DTNKSPNVKTCCLIP
-1717 SGRLNELTILGEGLE
+1717 GRLNELNILGEGLE

-1786 KFSKQSSKSGS
+1786 KFSNQSSKPGS
-1797 NFVEMTAMNSAE
+1797 NFLEITAMNSAE
-1809 GEVMEFRQP
+1809 GEVMEFRNP

-1879 EIENVFR
+1879 EIENVYH
-1886 KIANG
+1886 KIASG

-1900 QMLQQQLDDIVL
+1900 QMLQKQLNEIVL
-1912 CVRSPLKKNDRN
+1912 RVRSPLKNNDRN

-1973 KQCTGQFNYGYE
+1973 KQCTGQFEYGYE

-2011 MFLGGAPA
+2011 
-2019 GPAGT
+2019 
-2024 GKTETTKDLAKA
+2024 
-2036 LGLLCIVTNCGEGM
+2036 I
-2050 DYKAVGK
+2050 
-2057 ILSGLCQCGAWGCFD
+2057 
-2072 EFNRIDAS
+2072 IDAS

-2108 SIKLDSRVGI
+2108 TIKLDSRVGV

-2156 MLFSQGFLSAKILAK
+2156 MLFSQGFLTAKVLAK
-2171 KMTTLY
+2171 KMTALY

-2206 LRRDAPELPEDVVLM
+2206 LRRDAPELQEDVVLM

-2263 AVELCLNKKGYTENP
+2263 AIELCLSKKGYTENP
-2278 VQADKVVQLYET
+2278 IQSDKVVQLYET

-2313 LCDAQTYMGLPTK
+2313 LCDAQTEMGLPTK

-2449 KKWLSQRTTQY
+2449 KKWLSQRLTQY
-2460 ERTILNELYNK
+2460 EKTTLNELYTK

-2499 TDLNLLIQFCYLLDC
+2499 TDLNLLVQFCNLLDC

-2522 TDYALIESIFL
+2522 TEYALIESIFL

-2541 GALVEEEREKFDNYV
+2541 GTLLEEEREKFDNYV
-2556 KYLASLPGPAVEETL
+2556 KYLASLPGPPGEETI
-2571 NNPAAAGTIP
+2571 NNPAPAGTIP
-2581 SVEPSLFDYYFDIEK
+2581 
-2596 HVWIPWRQLVPTY
+2596 R
-2609 IHNKSIK
+2609 
-2616 FSEILVP
+2616 
-2623 TIETVRINWFIEKLV
+2623 
-2638 HIHRPLLL
+2638 
-2646 VGETGTSKTAI
+2646 TSKTAI
-2657 CQRFLRDIDQDRNL
+2657 CQRFLRNIDQDRN
-2671 ILTIN
+2671 IVLTMN

-2754 MQSIDYLAAMGRPD
+2754 MQSIDYLASMGRPD
-2768 GGKQDVDPRFISLF
+2768 GGKHDVDPRFISLF
-2782 SVINIQSPSESTLYK
+2782 SVINIQSPSESTLFK

-2811 SGIKNSV
+2811 SGIKNSISCI
-2818 NFVTNMTMKLFQ
+2818 TNMTLKLFQ
-2830 FVSVQLPPTPSKFH
+2830 FVNIQLPPTPSRFH

-2854 IFNGLCLMTI
+2854 IFSGLCLMTV

-2879 EVYRVVMDR
+2879 EVHRVIMDR
-2888 LISHNDKQLVEKY
+2888 LISHVDKQLVEKY

-2925 DYRNAMDESEIRSY
+2925 DYRTALDESEIRLY
-2939 EDMIDYENC
+2939 EDMIDYDNC

-2953 EILENYNES
+2953 EILESYNES
-2962 IGQLQMILFNDA
+2962 VGQLQMILFNDA
-2974 IEHFTRIER
+2974 IEHLTRIER
-2983 VLRMENG
+2983 VIRMENG
-2990 HALLVGVGGSGK
+2990 HVLLVGVGGSGK

-3008 ATYAANSTL
+3008 AAYAANSTL
-3017 FEIQLC
+3017 YEIQLC

-3036 TLYLRLGIENKSTVF
+3036 ALYLRLGIENKSTVF
-3051 IFTDQHVVEEGFL
+3051 MFTDQHVVEEGFL
-3064 ELINNILTTGS
+3064 ELINNMLTTGS

-3080 GDDERESITGQL
+3080 GDDERESITSQL
-3092 RDEAVAIGYPPTR
+3092 YNEAAADGYAPTR

-3168 PEQFNLVPQQY
+3168 PEQFQLVPQQY
-3179 RDSVIDYFVATHQS
+3179 RSAVIDHFVATHQS
-3193 IHSYTEEFAQTLRR
+3193 VHAYTEEFGQTLRR

-3218 FIHTYKRL
+3218 FIQTYKKL
-3226 ITEKDNDN
+3226 LTEKDSDN

-3243 GLQKLAEASIQLE
+3243 GLQKLAEASVQLE

-3263 VQRIAVTEK
+3263 IQRIAVTEK

-3304 QIQSVEIE
+3304 QMQSVEIQ

-3410 LDKSKV
+3410 LEKSKV

-3433 FVVAVLGYSEVAR
+3433 FVVAVLGYNEVAR

-3460 TFMQAKRDLTRI
+3460 TFMQAKKDLARI

-3478 LESELISLN
+3478 LESELITLN
-3487 RRYEEAMG
+3487 RRYEEAMS

-3528 LKDLDGLKIKR
+3528 LKDLEELKIKR

-3563 RTRMIYEDWQTWLRE
+3563 RTRMIYVDWQTWLQE
-3578 RQIPLSDQF
+3578 KQIPLSEQF
-3587 RLEDILTNDVEVS
+3587 RLEDILTSDVEVS

-3651 STFNDSDFLKQ
+3651 ATFNDSDFLKQ

-3700 AYVILGD
+3700 PYVILGD

-3723 LSNPQYGP
+3723 LPNPQYGP

-3757 VKSERCELEEQREF
+3757 VKSERCELEEQRES
-3771 LIKETSQNK
+3771 LIRETSQNK

-3794 ATSTGNMLDNVELVN
+3794 ATSTGNMLDNVELVD

-3815 LKANEVSEKLEMGA
+3815 LKANEVSEKLELGA
-3829 KTAIDIDILR
+3829 KTAIDIDKLR

-3877 QISLHKSM
+3877 QMSLHKSM

-3934 NLTTE
+3934 NLTTD

-3946 GNVSIEKTKDPNPL
+3946 GNVSIEKTKESNPL
-3960 PDWLPDSSWKDL
+3960 PDWLPDSNWKDL

-3979 PEYYGSLKDDL
+3979 PVHYGSLRDDL
-3990 VKTSKQ
+3990 VTKSEQ
-3996 WKSWYESDNPESISI
+3996 WKDWYESDSPESLPI
-4011 PGNYNEQLSK
+4011 PGNYDEKLSK

-4036 YRAITLYITDIMSED
+4036 YRAITLYVVDKMGED
-4051 FVSPPILN
+4051 FVSPPILS
-4059 FTTIYEQT
+4059 FTTIYEQST
-4067 TCRSPIVFILSPGSD
+4067 SRSPIVFILSPGSD
-4082 PTSDLIKFAERQNF
+4082 PTADLIKFAERQNF

-4112 NAQNLLELSIIH
+4112 NAQNLLELSISR
-4124 GNWLMLQNCHLLI
+4124 GNWLMLQNCHLLV

-4143 EKYIEKLIKP
+4143 EKYLEKLSKP

-4161 TTEPCDTFPIGILQ
+4161 TTEPCNAFPIGILQ

-4180 VTESPNNLKLN
+4180 VTEPPNGLKLN
-4191 IRSTYSKI
+4191 LRSTYHKI
-4199 SSSSSLLLFNEYSHS
+4199 SPSSISDCSHS
-4214 IFPILIYTLTFFHA
+4214 SFPLLVYTLAFFHA

-4241 NIIYDFNESDFRVSM
+4241 NINYDFNESDFRVCM
-4256 QILITYLQKSIHENE
+4256 QILSTYLQKAINENDV
-4271 IKIPW
+4271 KIPW

-4291 VIDEYDRR
+4291 AIDEYDRR
-4299 ILKTYINEYFGDFIF
+4299 ILRTYMDEYFGDFIF
-4314 DTYQPFCFY
+4314 DTFQPFHFY
-4323 SYKHFQYSI
+4323 SCEHFQYSI
-4332 PNGNTR
+4332 P
-4338 DEFSRYIESLPLT
+4338 SYIESLPLT

-4356 FGLHS
+4356 YGLHP

-4375 WSYLLELQPQTSSQT
+4375 WSHLLELQPQTSNQT
-4390 NSTNREEFISQITQG
+4390 NSTNREEFISQITHG
-4405 LLTTLPQIFD
+4405 LLTSLPQLFD

-4475 LFNGQLP
+4475 LFNGQVP
-4482 SIWQRLAPATK
+4482 NVWQRLAPATK
-4493 KSLGN
+4493 KSLGS

-4508 QYTTWIE
+4508 QYIAWIE

-4554 FTAVTQYTDSTEIQE
+4554 FTTVTQYTDSSEIQE

-4590 KGCLKRQK
+4590 KNCLKRQK

-4638 MGVGLVFE
+4638 MGIGLVFE
-4646 AHLKTEVHP
+4646 AYLRTEVHP

-4662 VCLTLNAD
+4662 VCLTLNTD

>member
-1 MDDTRIEWMKH
+1 MDDTRIEWMKCI
-12 VIYKGLNLV
+12 IYKGLNLK
-21 DNDIFLEFLERNDNE
+21 DNDIFFEFLEQNDNE

-50 DEYQI
+50 DGYQ
-55 LIFYKK
+55 LLVFYKT
-61 FYEEEVEEILE
+61 FFEEEYEETVR
-72 IPRKQSTNG
+72 IPRKQSTNEV
-81 LTDVDGEVQ
+81 TNVDGEIPH
-90 YEQTNNNL
+90 EQTTNSLNNTEENVTSQNQISNEIATN
-98 DNSEEMTT
+98 DNVD
-106 NRKEI
+106 NKETG
-111 PDEITTNNNN
+111 EITDGPVT
-121 TNNNEMNEKG
+121 
-131 DDSPIDETDTSL
+131 DETGTTL
-143 KYTTIINRKTIWRTR
+143 EYTTIIVHKTKWHTC
-158 LSMKNTSVD
+158 LNMQNTI
-167 VGALTEEYV
+167 VGIETLTEEYV

-183 GYINAPNDLK
+183 GCINTPNDI
-193 QTFKF
+193 QQAFNY

-212 LQNLQNLLRQI
+212 LQNLQNLLKHI
-223 YSPLL
+223 YAPLL
-228 KDQQLM
+228 KEQQFM
-234 LHENNQYQQEL
+234 LHETTNQQKL
-245 EISEKDQSELSE
+245 IISEKDSFELNEKS
-257 NKIKEQQENEEM
+257 KKQEQQDEEV
-269 KQIVETKDEFLINTR
+269 KQIIETRDEFLINTR
-284 KFCRIVETTIHQLN
+284 KFLRIIETTIHQLN
-298 SDIVLEVPNIDVAE
+298 SDIVLEIPNLDITE
-312 DDLEIVKSSKF
+312 DDMEIVNSPKF
-323 IIIEKTIIS
+323 ATIEKTIMS
-332 WNRQIRQTLDI
+332 WNRQIRQTLDS
-343 LLEKKPSDNS
+343 LSEKGTGDIS

-368 GTLIEQLKRS
+368 GTLVEQLKRS
-378 NVIRFYHLHQILEND
+378 NVIKFYQLHQILEND
-393 TYNALFSETNSLYV
+393 TYSALFSETNSLYI

-423 KTLTFGNKIESLIDI
+423 KTLTFGNQIESLADTIR
-438 IHPLIQTFHM
+438 PLIQTFHM

-463 QLFERTALAITNRVI
+463 QLFERTARTLTDRVI
-478 HAVNFPNVFRSD
+478 RAVDFPNLFRSD

-496 LMKTIINLLNH
+496 LMEIVINLLNH
-507 WKNVYYEKRS
+507 WKIVYYEKRS

-527 WEFDKVKLF
+527 WEFDKIKLF
-536 GYTDYTCLICENLLE
+536 GHTDFTRSICENLLE
-551 ILITIKDFRNIFS
+551 ILTTIKDFRNIFS
-564 SELKSVTC
+564 SELKSVTR
-572 DTKKIDEASQ
+572 DTRKIDEASQ
-582 RVNNIIEIFCQMKMD
+582 RVNDIVANFCEMKMN
-597 PFNKENKIWWYKE
+597 PFNKENKIWWNEE
-610 LEKFHN
+610 LEKFN
-616 LVEHLE
+616 DIVERLE
-622 YEANSLI
+622 SEANLLI
-629 NDSFTLLRS
+629 NGSFKLLRS

-652 KTRSKIHNLLNEK
+652 KTRPKIHNLLNEK
-665 FIDILK
+665 FVDILK
-671 QYEKELFNISSI
+671 QYQKELVNIGDIFNENS
-683 FHQNAILPPFH
+683 ILPPFYH
-694 NEQQNEIM
+694 TQLNKMM
-702 IRILTKF
+702 IHVLAKF
-709 IPPISG
+709 TPPISG
-715 LIQWERYLL
+715 LIRWERNLL
-724 NCIKKPILKFLKI
+724 TCSKKPILKFLKI
-737 NELMKNDE
+737 DELMRNDE
-745 GKSIRNQY
+745 GKSVRNQY
-753 IIIGKQMKNYEE
+753 ITIGKQMRNYEE
-765 QLYKY
+765 KLYKY
-770 WLIQIEQS
+770 WTMQVEQT

-784 QTLLKQQDLIK
+784 QTLLKQQDLTK
-795 SSMITRISS
+795 PTTSVKKISP
-804 LPISRLSLNSSSKS
+804 LPLSRLSVISSSKS
-818 EQNTNELSRIAMEFS
+818 EQTTHESNKTIAEFT

-845 LVTITE
+845 LVVITE
-851 AKHLEALGF
+851 AKHLESLGF

-869 VMKESSYIV
+869 ALKESSYIV
-878 YVEKLKFLVKR
+878 YVEKLKLLVKR
-889 CHELFTQ
+889 CYELFAQ
-896 LDPVELTILESYII
+896 LDPPEITILESYII

-924 WKSLGINEFIT
+924 WKSLAINEFIA

-950 CKKTAADIEAR
+950 CKKTAADIETR
-961 LELIGSADLFP
+961 LELFGSADLFP
-972 TPKWTD
+972 TPKWID
-978 EYQKTAMGE
+978 EYQKTALGG
-987 YFTCKEYF
+987 YYTCKDYF
-995 TQTVIE
+995 ALTLIE
-1001 RQKQFEELRMQHTS
+1001 RKKQFEELRMQHAS
-1015 LTPLIIKLEGAIT
+1015 LTPLITKLEDVIIP
-1028 QQNTGNS
+1028 QNTGNN
-1035 KIMVP
+1035 KIMVS
-1040 YFEYWEK
+1040 YYEYWEK
-1047 KLFDRIYAMVIRN
+1047 KIFDRIYAMVIRN
-1060 LQSYLNRISRQH
+1060 LQSYLNRISLQQ

-1109 STRVFVRWYR
+1109 STRVFIRWCR
-1119 GTCVIA
+1119 GSCTIA
-1125 PGVKIDGSE
+1125 PGVRIDGSE

-1146 KSSEIADLVQQ
+1146 KSSEVADLLQQ
-1157 IAKVYANTVE
+1157 IAKIYANHVE
-1167 KVKRFQDSWR
+1167 RMKRFQDSWR

-1184 ANKLTQVEK
+1184 ANKLTQVER

-1198 RTAIEIHEKI
+1198 RTPIEIHEKI
-1208 LEMNNKLNDLC
+1208 LEMNSKLNDLC
-1219 ETPELLNIGC
+1219 ETPELINIGC

-1234 KSLIH
+1234 KSLFH
-1239 NIHEHNRKWT
+1239 NIQEHNKKWT

-1261 EMLTSLHEEFKHRS
+1261 EMLTSLQDEFKQQF
-1275 EDLEDVPTTLT
+1275 EELENVPTTLT
-1286 ELKDILRAIHEIRL
+1286 ELTDILRTIHEIRS
-1300 TTLETEEKLID
+1300 TTLEAEEKLIG
-1311 IEERYRLLNYHNLPV
+1311 IEERYRLLDYHNLPI
-1326 PENEIESV
+1326 PEIETESV
-1334 KSLRSVWMNL
+1334 HALRSTWMNL
-1344 LKFANYKEHT
+1344 LKSANYKDHS
-1354 LSRIKNKFAKI
+1354 LKKIKKKFTKI
-1365 TLEDITKFNQLVIE
+1365 TAEDVGKFDDIVNE
-1379 FEKRFTENGPGTL
+1379 FVKRFAENGPGTMTG
-1392 ISDLDLA
+1392 DLDSA
-1399 VTSAKEY
+1399 VTCAKAY
-1406 HEELNELE
+1406 HKELNELE
-1414 IKRKELTS
+1414 AKRKELIS

-1431 TQYPQLI
+1431 TQYPQFI
-1438 NIQKELNGLDQ
+1438 HIQKELDGLDQ
-1449 LFNIYLKQ
+1449 LFSIYLKQ
-1457 KQAREEWSQIL
+1457 KQAREEWAHIL
-1468 WRDLNISILQNGVE
+1468 WKDLNITILQTGIE
-1482 SYLKDL
+1482 KYLKEV
-1488 RNLPKSVRTLPIGRV
+1488 RSLPKSIRTLPIGTEIY
-1503 VFEQIRTFRDSL
+1503 EQIRTFRDSL

-1530 WNELMRKTGQ
+1530 WHELMRKTGE
-1540 TFDMNPETF
+1540 TFDMNPDTF
-1549 TLANIFSMELHR
+1549 TLANIFAMELHK
-1561 FTDQISEIVAF
+1561 FADQISEIVAY
-1572 AIKELSIEKGVKEV
+1572 AVKELSIEKGVKEV
-1586 EETWQNLNFNV
+1586 EETWQNINFNV
-1597 ISYVKA
+1597 INYVKA
-1603 GQNRGYVLGALDD
+1603 GQSRGYILGPLEDV
-1616 IIQILEDNSMNLQ
+1616 IQVLEDNTMNLQ

-1653 ISEIIEVWLIV
+1653 ISEVIDIWLIV

-1676 GGDIRAQLPEEAA
+1676 GGDIRTQLPEEAT

-1694 DKMFKKIMF
+1694 DKIFKKIMS
-1703 ETNKLPNVKTCCLV
+1703 ETNRSPNVKTCCLV
-1717 SGRLNELTILGEGLE
+1717 TGRLNELTMLGEGFE

-1738 NNYLDSKRNAFPR
+1738 NNYLDAKRNAFPR

-1786 KFSKQSSKSGS
+1786 KFSKQSSKSGPTYI
-1797 NFVEMTAMNSAE
+1797 EMTAMNSAE
-1809 GEVMEFRQP
+1809 GEVMEFRHP
-1818 QPVTGNVENWM
+1818 QPVTGNIESWM

-1842 ITKEAVFYYRSSKSR
+1842 ITKEAVFYYRYKKSR

-1879 EIENVFR
+1879 EIENVFN
-1886 KIANG
+1886 KISDG
-1891 NKNAMKDYS
+1891 NKNAMKDYL

-1912 CVRSPLKKNDRN
+1912 CVRNPLKKNDRN

-1966 STDNLII
+1966 SIDNLII
-1973 KQCTGQFNYGYE
+1973 KQCTGKFDYGYE

-2050 DYKAVGK
+2050 DYKTIGK

-2072 EFNRIDAS
+2072 EFNRIEAS

-2095 LINHVKDFLFEGI
+2095 LINNVKEFLFEGI
-2108 SIKLDSRVGI
+2108 SIKLDSRVGV

-2186 QHHYDFG
+2186 QYHYDFG

-2206 LRRDAPELPEDVVLM
+2206 LRRDAPDLPEDVVLM

-2247 FPGLNC
+2247 FPGLSC

-2263 AVELCLNKKGYTENP
+2263 AVELCLSRKGYTENP
-2278 VQADKVVQLYET
+2278 IQADKVVQLYET

-2299 VGPTGGGKTVVINA
+2299 VGPTGGGKTVVINT
-2313 LCDAQTYMGLPTK
+2313 LCDAQTHMKLPTK

-2340 YGILDPNSRDWTDGL
+2340 YGILDPDSRDWTDGL

-2409 QSHCALLFEVGDLQY
+2409 QAHCALLFEVSDLQY

-2449 KKWLSQRTTQY
+2449 KKWLNQRLTDY
-2460 ERTILNELYNK
+2460 EKTVLNELYEK
-2471 YIPPIID
+2471 YIPTIID

-2522 TDYALIESIFL
+2522 TDYAVIESIFL

-2541 GALVEEEREKFDNYV
+2541 GTLVEEEREKFDKYV
-2556 KYLASLPGPAVEETL
+2556 KSLASLPGPSVEETVK
-2571 NNPAAAGTIP
+2571 NPAAAGTMP
-2581 SVEPSLFDYYFDIEK
+2581 SAEPSLFDYYFDVQK
-2596 HVWIPWRQLVPTY
+2596 QVWIPWRQLVPAY

-2623 TIETVRINWFIEKLV
+2623 TIETVRINWLIEKLV
-2638 HIHRPLLL
+2638 NAHRPLLL

-2657 CQRFLRDIDQDRNL
+2657 CQRFLRDVNQDKNL
-2671 ILTIN
+2671 VLTIN

-2688 NLEANVEKRSKDTYG
+2688 NLETNVEKRSKDTYG

-2732 LLKLLIER
+2732 LLKLLIEH

-2797 IYSSILTG
+2797 IYSSILSG

-2818 NFVTNMTMKLFQ
+2818 NCITNMTLKLFQ
-2830 FVSVQLPPTPSKFH
+2830 FVSVQLPPTPSRFH

-2854 IFNGLCLMTI
+2854 IFNGLCLMTV
-2864 DKFSRREQCIRLWLH
+2864 DKFSRKEQCIRLWLH

-2888 LISHNDKQLVEKY
+2888 LISHADKQLVEKY

-2909 CKEIK
+2909 CKEIQ

-2925 DYRNAMDESEIRSY
+2925 DYQNAMDESEIRLY
-2939 EDMIDYENC
+2939 EDMIDHDNC
-2948 RTIAQ
+2948 RVVTQ
-2953 EILENYNES
+2953 EILDSYNES

-2990 HALLVGVGGSGK
+2990 HALLIGVGGSGK
-3002 QSLTRL
+3002 QSLTKL
-3008 ATYAANSTL
+3008 AAYAANSSL

-3036 TLYLRLGIENKSTVF
+3036 ALYLRLGIENKSTVF
-3051 IFTDQHVVEEGFL
+3051 MFTDQHVVEEGFL
-3064 ELINNILTTGS
+3064 ELINNMLTTGS

-3080 GDDERESITGQL
+3080 GDDERESVIGQL
-3092 RDEAVAIGYPPTR
+3092 RDEATAAGCPPSR

-3120 HIVLCMSPVGDTLRT
+3120 HIVLCMSPVGDALRT

-3159 LYAVVNVLI
+3159 LYSVANVLI
-3168 PEQFNLVPQQY
+3168 SEQFKLVPQQY
-3179 RDSVIDYFVATHQS
+3179 RDYVIDYFVATHES
-3193 IHSYTEEFAQTLRR
+3193 IHGYTEEFAQTLRR

-3226 ITEKDNDN
+3226 LTEKDNDN
-3234 EKQIIRLQS
+3234 ERQIIRLQS
-3243 GLQKLAEASIQLE
+3243 GLEKLAEASVQLE

-3263 VQRIAVTEK
+3263 VQRVAMTEK

-3280 NEITNSSQLATE
+3280 NEIASSSQLATE
-3292 KKELAVLKSKEI
+3292 KKELAITKSKEI
-3304 QIQSVEIE
+3304 QLQSVEIE
-3312 QEKTEAE
+3312 KEKTEAE
-3319 TALAEALPVLEQARL
+3319 TALAEALPALEQARL

-3368 GYKEISWK
+3368 GFKEVNWK

-3395 VDNITSKQSSTVKDY
+3395 VDNITAKQSSTVKDY

-3460 TFMQAKRDLTRI
+3460 TFAQAKKDLAQI

-3478 LESELISLN
+3478 LEAELINLN
-3487 RRYEEAMG
+3487 RRYEEAMS
-3495 ERLKLQE
+3495 ERHKLQE
-3502 ETDIMERRLIA
+3502 ETDLMERRLA
-3513 ADKLISGLSSEEIRW
+3513 NADKLIAGLGSEEVRW
-3528 LKDLDGLKIKR
+3528 LKDLDELKIKR

-3563 RTRMIYEDWQTWLRE
+3563 RTRMIYEDWQMWLRE
-3578 RQIPLSDQF
+3578 KQIPLSDPF

-3613 IQNGIL
+3613 VQNGIL

-3651 STFNDSDFLKQ
+3651 ATFNDSDFLKQ

-3707 KEVDYDPNF
+3707 KEVNYDPNF

-3757 VKSERCELEEQREF
+3757 VKSERCELEEQRES
-3771 LIKETSQNK
+3771 LIRETSQNK
-3780 KLLKDLEDSLLREL
+3780 RLLKDLEDSLLREL
-3794 ATSTGNMLDNVELVN
+3794 ATSSGNMLDNVELVN

-3815 LKANEVSEKLEMGA
+3815 LKATEVTEKLEMGA
-3829 KTAIDIDILR
+3829 KTAIDIDRLR

-3877 QISLHKSM
+3877 QITLHKSM

-3929 EINLG
+3929 EMNLG

-3946 GNVSIEKTKDPNPL
+3946 GNVSIEKTKTVNPL

-3972 SRLIELF
+3972 SRLIEQF
-3979 PEYYGSLKDDL
+3979 PEYYGSLTDDL
-3990 VKTSKQ
+3990 VRLNEQ
-3996 WKSWYESDNPESISI
+3996 WKSWYESDNPESLPI
-4011 PGNYNEQLSK
+4011 PGNYEEQLSK
-4021 FQRLCLLRCFRIDRI
+4021 FQRLCLLRCFRVDRI
-4036 YRAITLYITDIMSED
+4036 YRAITLYVAEIMGED
-4051 FVSPPILN
+4051 YVSPPIMS
-4059 FTTIYEQT
+4059 FTTIYEQST
-4067 TCRSPIVFILSPGSD
+4067 ARSPIAFILSPGSD
-4082 PTSDLIKFAERQNF
+4082 PTADLIKFAERQNF
-4096 DINRIKFL
+4096 DRNRIKFL

-4112 NAQNLLELSIIH
+4112 NAQDLLESCIAH
-4124 GNWLMLQNCHLLI
+4124 GNWLMLQNCHLLV
-4137 KWLIIL
+4137 KWLTIL
-4143 EKYIEKLIKP
+4143 EKYLEKLSKP

-4161 TTEPCDTFPIGILQ
+4161 TTEPCDAFPIGILQ

-4180 VTESPNNLKLN
+4180 VTEPPNGLKLN
-4191 IRSTYSKI
+4191 LRATYHKI
-4199 SSSSSLLLFNEYSHS
+4199 SPSSLTECTHPVFASLV
-4214 IFPILIYTLTFFHA
+4214 YTLAFFHA
-4228 VIQERRKFGKIGW
+4228 VVQERRKFGKIGW
-4241 NIIYDFNESDFRVSM
+4241 NINYDFNESDFRVCM
-4256 QILITYLQKSIHENE
+4256 QILATYLQKSIDENE
-4271 IKIPW
+4271 VKIPW

-4291 VIDEYDRR
+4291 AIDEFDRR
-4299 ILKTYINEYFGDFIF
+4299 ILRTYMDEYFGDFIF
-4314 DTYQPFCFY
+4314 DTFQPFNFY
-4323 SYKHFQYSI
+4323 ACESFEYSI
-4332 PNGNTR
+4332 PEGSSR
-4338 DEFSRYIESLPLT
+4338 DDFSRYIESLPLT

-4356 FGLHS
+4356 FGLHA
-4361 NAEIGYYTNATKEI
+4361 NAEIGYYTNAAKEI
-4375 WSYLLELQPQTSSQT
+4375 WSHLLELQPQTSGQT
-4390 NSTNREEFISQITQG
+4390 SSTNREEFISQITEG
-4405 LLTTLPQIFD
+4405 LLTSLPQIFD
-4415 REALRKKLGVNI
+4415 REALRKRLGVNI
-4427 PPITVVLLQELE
+4427 QPITVVLLQELE
-4439 RFNLLIKRMDQTLR
+4439 RFNLLIKRMDRSLR
-4453 TLKRALNGEVGMSAE
+4453 TLKRALKGEVGMSAE
-4468 LDNVARS
+4468 LDNVSRS

-4482 SIWQRLAPATK
+4482 TIWQRLAPSTK

-4498 WMIHFHDRHK
+4498 WMVHFHDRHK

-4515 NGDPGVI
+4515 KGDPSVI

-4554 FTAVTQYTDSTEIQE
+4554 FTTVTQYTDSSEIQE
-4569 RAHQGCFVQGLYL
+4569 RAHQGCFVEGLYL

-4590 KGCLKRQK
+4590 NSCLQRQK

-4607 ILRVSA
+4607 ILKISV
-4613 IEAHRL
+4613 IEAHCL

-4625 CTPVYVTSERRNA
+4625 CTPVYITSERRNA

-4646 AHLKTEVHP
+4646 AHLKSEIHP

-4662 VCLTLNAD
+4662 VCLTLNTD